1 KRGAA
6 PTAKL
11 TCNTKRSTYGRQLR
25 SRSHLD
31 HSLQVVCFGS
41 RNQMPLPY
49 GYCWFISL
57 SGIFSICV
65 ADFAF
70 YDADRLLKMSKRT
83 AYGLDTKTA
92 APFLAVNALCI
103 TMEILYTLDILVV
116 IDHTNKTEWE
126 ERTLF
131 YTTVTSSSDGG
142 TVKNR
147 ITFIARYDEFYVD
160 YEHVYDV
167 YYTDYETCFILW
179 SVSGEGC
186 YLWKQD
192 PYLALE
198 PVSRECPLELL
209 NTTACEAEFN
219 DCKTF
224 AIEGDQCMAWY

>member
-1 KRGAA
+1 
-6 PTAKL
+6 
-11 TCNTKRSTYGRQLR
+11 
-25 SRSHLD
+25 
-31 HSLQVVCFGS
+31 
-41 RNQMPLPY
+41 MPLPY

-57 SGIFSICV
+57 SGIFAICV

-103 TMEILYTLDILVV
+103 TMEILYTLDNLVV

-147 ITFIARYDEFYVD
+147 ITFIARYDEFYAD

-179 SVSGEGC
+179 SVSGEG
-186 YLWKQD
+186 
-192 PYLALE
+192 E
-198 PVSRECPLELL
+198 P
-209 NTTACEAEFN
+209 A
-219 DCKTF
+219 
-224 AIEGDQCMAWY
+224 